1 MHGGQIHPFQT
12 LMSWGL
18 VSSASSDDS
27 ISWLD
32 IVQSRDLWQCNVPCL
47 SSKGPDRT
55 RFIFVGTLI
64 LISLA
69 WSRLK
74 RWPTSTSIM
83 YSWIFNITL
92 YGKVYDAYAYT
103 VYFSNKQN
111 ISYHMSTYVVS
122 TVLTQLPHIHQSSS
136 HGHNVMSHDWKIWR
150 ANSRC
155 DSMWLKKT
163 GAALQ
168 ASSSSSSLSSAL
180 SPHNEATRDQRWQ
193 GWITK
198 SSSVHIDFFWVVT
211 DILAGGKLAIV
222 RFIDTKYPAGNSQ
235 QS

>member
-1 MHGGQIHPFQT
+1 MYGGQIHPFQT
-12 LMSWGL
+12 PMSWGL

-55 RFIFVGTLI
+55 RFIFVGALI

-83 YSWIFNITL
+83 YTWIFNITL
-92 YGKVYDAYAYT
+92 YGKVHEAYVYT
-103 VYFSNKQN
+103 VYFSKKH
-111 ISYHMSTYVVS
+111 ISIYAHCEQG
-122 TVLTQLPHIHQSSS
+122 VLTQLPHIHQVSS
-136 HGHNVMSHDWKIWR
+136 HGHNVMIERYWEQIHVVTQ
-150 ANSRC
+150 C
-155 DSMWLKKT
+155 DLKT

-180 SPHNEATRDQRWQ
+180 SPHNKATCD
-193 GWITK
+193 
-198 SSSVHIDFFWVVT
+198 
-211 DILAGGKLAIV
+211 
-222 RFIDTKYPAGNSQ
+222 
-235 QS
+235 